1 MAPPPP
7 PPPSQLSIATSSL
20 QRLVR
25 EEASYH
31 RELEMQRKSIARLEE
46 RKEAENK
53 NGNED
58 EEEEEEGNR
67 EFLLRQEKR
76 ACEETQ
82 AVFPRLRERI
92 REAMANL
99 EALLVSAEEGDAGAA
114 KAREVIEQAKA
125 ATG

>member
-67 EFLLRQEKR
+67 EFLLRQEVR
-76 ACEETQ
+76 TFRSGGGG
-82 AVFPRLRERI
+82 VFLSPFSLPLR
-92 REAMANL
+92 M
-99 EALLVSAEEGDAGAA
+99 
-114 KAREVIEQAKA
+114 
-125 ATG
+125 